1 MTLAWKPRS
10 DLIKNDSRELE
21 VIVTVVKDG
30 SAIEKEL
37 DGLLL
42 QGQKWE
48 KIQYYEKRE
57 HAVRQY

>member
-10 DLIKNDSRELE
+10 HLVKNDSTELE

-42 QGQKWE
+42 QGKKWE
-48 KIQYYEKRE
+48 KIQYYEK
-57 HAVRQY
+57 